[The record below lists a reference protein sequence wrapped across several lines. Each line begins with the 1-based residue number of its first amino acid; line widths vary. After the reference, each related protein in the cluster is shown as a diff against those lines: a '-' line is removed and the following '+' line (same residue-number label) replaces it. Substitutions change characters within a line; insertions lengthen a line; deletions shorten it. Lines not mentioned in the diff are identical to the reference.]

1 MLRINRFEALACA
14 KLRMLQIKM
23 ISIMQKHVIKLFSVI
38 GLALVLSACGFHLRG
53 NIPLSDSIKNMYL
66 NAPEGTFKQELERGL
81 TRQGA
86 VLSASKEAADVVLTI
101 TKVDS
106 DRTVGTL
113 DDRGKANSFN
123 LLLKVNYNL
132 KTSDNKIIRKLTK
145 LVEVRRYDF
154 DPQFVVE
161 TELEEVELLESME
174 EEIVLRIVRQLAVI
188 TEIESQE
195 KGGKK

>member
-113 DDRGKANSFN
+113 DERGKANSFN

>member
-14 KLRMLQIKM
+14 KLRMLKIKM
-23 ISIMQKHVIKLFSVI
+23 ISIMQKHAIKLFSVI

-113 DDRGKANSFN
+113 DERGKANSFN

>member
-1 MLRINRFEALACA
+1 
-14 KLRMLQIKM
+14 M
-23 ISIMQKHVIKLFSVI
+23 ISIMQKHAIKLFSVI

-113 DDRGKANSFN
+113 DERGKANSFN

>member
-86 VLSASKEAADVVLTI
+86 VLSASKEAADVVLTV
-101 TKVDS
+101 TTVDS

-113 DDRGKANSFN
+113 DERGKANSFN
-123 LLLKVNYNL
+123 LLLTVNYNL
-132 KTSDNKIIRKLTK
+132 KTSDNKIIRKPTK